1 MIDSAAPI
9 VKTGNIGDSG
19 YIKLRK
25 EGLDLILKH
34 QSNPQWHNFNFP
46 FQVGTSGDDPSCADF
61 EEHIVKDKDIFLVA
75 TDGLWDN
82 LYLPSILD
90 ILRPFI
96 RKSDDLLDPE
106 LIVEILGK
114 EAEKF
119 SNMVSY
125 RSPFAKQASRYF
137 SDYDGGKIDDI
148 TIILA
153 QVNLNK

>member
-1 MIDSAAPI
+1 M
-9 VKTGNIGDSG
+9 
-19 YIKLRK
+19 
-25 EGLDLILKH
+25 
-34 QSNPQWHNFNFP
+34 
-46 FQVGTSGDDPSCADF
+46 
-61 EEHIVKDKDIFLVA
+61 VA

-82 LYLPSILD
+82 LYLPNILD